1 MERPIDPAIHF
12 QNEAT
17 ATAGRSN
24 GAESRE
30 FEFIKIKASLAGV
43 GLGAALMRPMMFPME
58 PGWNG
63 CARSLIKNN
72 DTRAVRRAAALTMRP
87 QDARHAVSCA
97 KILFRA
103 RRKRSRE
110 PRGYLTTRRVIP

>member
-43 GLGAALMRPMMFPME
+43 GVRGRINAADDVSHGAGVERL
-58 PGWNG
+58 
-63 CARSLIKNN
+63 
-72 DTRAVRRAAALTMRP
+72 RAIVN
-87 QDARHAVSCA
+87 
-97 KILFRA
+97 
-103 RRKRSRE
+103 
-110 PRGYLTTRRVIP
+110 

>member
-1 MERPIDPAIHF
+1 MFPNSRINLSALHGKEKKKERLFPFLSHAIAAALSRIKDGVERPIDPAIHF

-58 PGWNG
+58 PGERF
-63 CARSLIKNN
+63 ARAIVN
-72 DTRAVRRAAALTMRP
+72 
-87 QDARHAVSCA
+87 
-97 KILFRA
+97 
-103 RRKRSRE
+103 
-110 PRGYLTTRRVIP
+110 

>member
-1 MERPIDPAIHF
+1 MHWEEEKVVRLYFLSFSFLLYPPSLQHYLESKTVERPIDPAIHF

-58 PGWNG
+58 PGE
-63 CARSLIKNN
+63 RL
-72 DTRAVRRAAALTMRP
+72 RAIVN
-87 QDARHAVSCA
+87 
-97 KILFRA
+97 
-103 RRKRSRE
+103 
-110 PRGYLTTRRVIP
+110 